1 MIEVHSSVEQLG
13 GYFRGL
19 LDDATSATVEEHC
32 AACPACAARLRDEA
46 RVELSLLEL
55 VEGGAAA
62 PSLPVPPRRVRP
74 QRALAWA
81 GAGLVLAAAATFVLV
96 ANRHPPVVATA
107 PPAMISKDV
116 PSSSAASSAGVDPVS
131 PTEMQVTLAEGA
143 TARLRLPGITAFHVD
158 GSGVVTPL
166 FRGDDVILAGD
177 AAGSERIVFQTEAG
191 VTTVCRVTVT
201 VAGGREPAHSPPA
214 SETCAR
220 CGLADLESFH
230 VQKAGVVSVLFSG
243 DVVTVEAHRAGR
255 SAVTFVSHTG
265 EVASYVFDVSPAAP
279 QPPSPQPPR

>member
-55 VEGGAAA
+55 VESGAAA

-74 QRALAWA
+74 QRALAWT

-158 GSGVVTPL
+158 GSGIVTPL

-191 VTTVCRVTVT
+191 VTTVCHVTVT
-201 VAGGREPAHSPPA
+201 VSGPASPPTPL
-214 SETCAR
+214 SVGDVRTLR
-220 CGLADLESFH
+220 LGDLESFH
-230 VQKAGVVSVLFSG
+230 VQEAGVVSVLFSG
-243 DVVTVEAHRAGR
+243 DVVTIEAHRAGR

-265 EVASYVFDVSPAAP
+265 EVSSYVFDVSAAAP
-279 QPPSPQPPR
+279 QPPSSQPPR